1 MDDMGSTRGNGKN
14 PFLAL
19 ADRGKNHWYRYLL
32 SFFLIIFLW
41 QIIGAMPYAVVYIL
55 ERTDQLYLSYLTQ
68 SFSFLCFLL
77 AIFLAVRY
85 IHKRPLLTIM
95 TPQRKLNWRKIWLPG
110 LLWFFLAI
118 WVTLGDVL
126 LHPGS
131 YRLAFD
137 FRQWLPF
144 ALTALL
150 LTPIQTTAEEW
161 MFRGY
166 LLQGMGKITRNK
178 PILIVLSGILFAVPH
193 FLNPEMQINFV
204 LLALYYFSFGAF
216 LTWMT
221 LRYQSLELA
230 LGVHAANNL
239 FAVIIA
245 NYEGS
250 ALPSPAIFM
259 ANGLD
264 PVYSLLSFLAAAI
277 IFIFLIQRWLT
288 TPVQAEEIQ
297 SDLSS

>member
-1 MDDMGSTRGNGKN
+1 MDDGDSSRNNVEN
-14 PFLAL
+14 PFLAVS
-19 ADRGKNHWYRYLL
+19 DQGKNHWYRYLL

-55 ERTDQLYLSYLTQ
+55 ERTNNLYLSYLTQ

-77 AIFLAVRY
+77 AIFLAIRY

-95 TPQRKLNWRKIWLPG
+95 TPQRKLDWRKIWLPG
-110 LLWFFLAI
+110 LLWFFLSI

-126 LHPGS
+126 LHPGT
-131 YRLAFD
+131 YKLAFD
-137 FRQWLPF
+137 LRQWLPF

-166 LLQGMGKITRNK
+166 LLQGLGRITRNK
-178 PILIVLSGILFAVPH
+178 TVLIVVSGILFAVPH
-193 FLNPEMQINFV
+193 FLNPEMQIDFM
-204 LLALYYFSFGAF
+204 LLAFYYFSFGAF

-239 FAVIIA
+239 FAVIVA

-264 PVYSLLSFLAAAI
+264 PIYSLLSFLAAAI
-277 IFIFLIQRWLT
+277 IFILLIQRWIT
-288 TPVQAEEIQ
+288 AQVQTNDVNSETP
-297 SDLSS
+297 

>member
-1 MDDMGSTRGNGKN
+1 MDDGDSSSNHVEN
-14 PFLAL
+14 QFLAL
-19 ADRGKNHWYRYLL
+19 SDQGKNHWYRYLL
-32 SFFLIIFLW
+32 SFLLIIFLW

-55 ERTDQLYLSYLTQ
+55 ERTNNLYLSYLTQ

-77 AIFLAVRY
+77 AIYLAVRY
-85 IHKRPLLTIM
+85 IHRRPLITII
-95 TPQRKLNWRKIWLPG
+95 TPQRKVDWKKIG
-110 LLWFFLAI
+110 FSALLWFFLSV

-126 LHPGS
+126 LHPGT

-137 FRQWLPF
+137 LRQWLPF

-166 LLQGMGKITRNK
+166 LLQGLGRITHNK
-178 PILIVLSGILFAVPH
+178 FILIVISGIIFAVPH
-193 FLNPEMQINFV
+193 FLNPEMQIDFL

-239 FAVIIA
+239 FAVIVA

-277 IFIFLIQRWLT
+277 IFILLIQRWIT
-288 TPVQAEEIQ
+288 TPAHTEEVH
-297 SDLSS
+297 SDVA